1 MEHNPMTYTL
11 LFATLA
17 MMLFIGIAIDIRN
30 YRDAKRTQEFHE
42 WLRRGVHPSLRNSHE
57 DTADGS

>member
-17 MMLFIGIAIDIRN
+17 MMLFIGIAIDWHQERE
-30 YRDAKRTQEFHE
+30 YRRTKEFQA
-42 WLRRGVHPSLRNSHE
+42 WLARGVHPSLRQFRE
-57 DTADGS
+57 EATDGS